1 MSGSSDAPDGPGK
14 RGTARPRRRVGAAP
28 EGESGSAFEDDGRL
42 TLELP
47 VVALR
52 LPDEAPPAVATPI
65 PPPRSDRVPAVPDS
79 TAPDAWATDRL
90 SRRAPTP
97 PPRQAVR
104 PTRQLRVV
112 RPATE
117 PPPAGHGHALDLVD
131 RSRPSSPQLDLSSE
145 MTERFALGDFTGA
158 LFVAELLLG
167 REENNV
173 SAKACAAASRERL
186 EQIYS
191 SRVGSLKRVPVVA
204 VRENDIRWL
213 GLDHR
218 AGFLLSRVD
227 GRASL
232 EEILDV
238 SGMAR
243 LEALKTL
250 VELYEA
256 GAIRFGA

>member
-1 MSGSSDAPDGPGK
+1 MSSSSDAPDDPEK
-14 RGTARPRRRVGAAP
+14 RFTARPRRRTGSAA
-28 EGESGSAFEDDGRL
+28 ESESGSAFADDGRL

-52 LPDEAPPAVATPI
+52 LPDEAPPAIATPI
-65 PPPRSDRVPAVPDS
+65 PPPRSDRAPAAPDS

-117 PPPAGHGHALDLVD
+117 PPPPGHGHALDLVD
-131 RSRPSSPQLDLSSE
+131 RSRPSSPQLDLGSE

-167 REENNV
+167 RDENNA
-173 SAKACAAASRERL
+173 SAQACAAASRERL
-186 EQIYS
+186 EQMWRTSILPLLQEHHYGEWDRVKGRYQLS
-191 SRVGSLKRVPVVA
+191 SLLPSPA
-204 VRENDIRWL
+204 
-213 GLDHR
+213 
-218 AGFLLSRVD
+218 AGEPGD
-227 GRASL
+227 T
-232 EEILDV
+232 
-238 SGMAR
+238 
-243 LEALKTL
+243 EAPEPLPPPDD
-250 VELYEA
+250 A
-256 GAIRFGA
+256 